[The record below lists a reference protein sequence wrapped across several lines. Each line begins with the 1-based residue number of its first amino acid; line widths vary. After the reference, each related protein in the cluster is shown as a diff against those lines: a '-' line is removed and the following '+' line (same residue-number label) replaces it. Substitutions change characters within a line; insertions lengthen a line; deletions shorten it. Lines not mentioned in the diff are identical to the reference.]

1 METIV
6 LLISQV
12 KCKSTVRNIASDEP
26 IDFYNARERIMENMV
41 KGCMNYFYLGQVES
55 SETEK
60 EAAA

>member
-12 KCKSTVRNIASDEP
+12 KHKSTVRNIASDEP

-41 KGCMNYFYLGQVES
+41 EGCMNYFYLGQVES

>member
-12 KCKSTVRNIASDEP
+12 KHKSIVRNIASDEP
-26 IDFYNARERIMENMV
+26 INFYNARERIMENMV
-41 KGCMNYFYLGQVES
+41 EGCMNYFYLGQVES

>member
-6 LLISQV
+6 LSISQV
-12 KCKSTVRNIASDEP
+12 KRKSIVRNIASDEP
-26 IDFYNARERIMENMV
+26 IAFYNARERIMENLV
-41 KGCMNYFYLGQVES
+41 EGCMNYFYLGQVES

>member
-12 KCKSTVRNIASDEP
+12 KHKSIVRNIASDEP

-41 KGCMNYFYLGQVES
+41 EGCMNYFYLGQVES

>member
-12 KCKSTVRNIASDEP
+12 KCKSIVRNIASDEP

-41 KGCMNYFYLGQVES
+41 EGCMNYFYLGQVES

>member
-1 METIV
+1 MGTIV

-12 KCKSTVRNIASDEP
+12 KHKSIVRNIASDEP

-41 KGCMNYFYLGQVES
+41 EGCMNYFYLGQVES

>member
-12 KCKSTVRNIASDEP
+12 KCKSAVRNIASDEP

-41 KGCMNYFYLGQVES
+41 EGCMNYFYLGQVES